1 MDHAAVQRWV
11 EGYERAWRTAGT
23 DELSRLFAPEATYLV
38 SPWAR
43 PVEGLAAIGEL
54 WESERDSADEAF
66 TMTSDIVAVDG
77 ATAVVRLAVDY
88 GDPGGRRWRDLWV
101 LRFDDDGRCT
111 AFEEWPFAPGQ
122 DDGHGPAGGTD
133 THGSGSRR
141 TGGSD

>member
-1 MDHAAVQRWV
+1 MEPVEHAAVQRWV

-23 DELSRLFAPEATYLV
+23 AELSQLFTPDATYLV

-43 PVEGLAAIGEL
+43 AVEGLPAIREL
-54 WESERDSADEAF
+54 WESERDGADEAF

-77 ATAVVRLAVDY
+77 STAVVRVAVAY

-101 LRFDDDGRCT
+101 LQFDADGRCV

-122 DDGHGPAGGTD
+122 DDGHGAPGG
-133 THGSGSRR
+133 SV
-141 TGGSD
+141 TGGAGSPRAG